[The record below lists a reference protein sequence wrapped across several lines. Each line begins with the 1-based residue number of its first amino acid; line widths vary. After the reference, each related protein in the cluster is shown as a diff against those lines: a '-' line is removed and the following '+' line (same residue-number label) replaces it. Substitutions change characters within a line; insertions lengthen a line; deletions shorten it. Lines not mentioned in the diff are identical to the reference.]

1 MAGGSHRHPLK
12 GNRVK
17 LIGLKDVWFNPKSV
31 GLLNVA
37 FVSTPSRSPRNNVKK
52 TVFVYF
58 MKVYNEIGK
67 FKQF

>member
-17 LIGLKDVWFNPKSV
+17 LIGLKGVWFNPKSA
-31 GLLNVA
+31 GLLNAA
-37 FVSTPSRSPRNNVKK
+37 FVPTPSRSPRNNVKM
-52 TVFVYF
+52 FF